1 MITTFVDSAVLAAKQ
16 RVAVDRTQLFT
27 ADSRHEAAV
36 TLATPGRVLILLSGR
51 EDRNSDESAI
61 YPTATKRRSRVAQRV
76 GTLLV
81 PVQGLSGTTYDAGT
95 KVVVSGRGSSVDAFV
110 NGDWLPLAW
119 WEFADGNLEDNIA
132 AGRPSDSD

>member
-61 YPTATKRRSRVAQRV
+61 YPTATKRRSRVAQRG

-81 PVQGLSGTTYDAGT
+81 PGAGLARTKDDPGT
-95 KVVVSGRGSSVDAFV
+95 KVDLRGRGSSVDAFV
-110 NGDWLPLAW
+110 NGDWL
-119 WEFADGNLEDNIA
+119 
-132 AGRPSDSD
+132 